1 MSFSCQVLANYLI
14 KYLIAVS
21 WWSNEGAAR
30 RCCSS
35 PRAAVLGS
43 AKKPSIHLPP
53 PPPSPAPR
61 CQANGAADA
70 GGPCGCAGP
79 AALYSPPY
87 GAAHPPPRASREPPQ
102 VREGAGGGGGGR
114 RAQRRA
120 VGTRGAACVA
130 MGVSRPEDPRP
141 HALRCR
147 AAPGPRESLFPP
159 PGSGAGAAERLSGA
173 SGGGGSRAEPRLG
186 KRPLGAGT
194 VRG

>member
-53 PPPSPAPR
+53 PPPPR
-61 CQANGAADA
+61 SALPGQRR
-70 GGPCGCAGP
+70 GGCRRSLRLCRPRSALLASLWGCPPP
-79 AALYSPPY
+79 AACFP
-87 GAAHPPPRASREPPQ
+87 GAP
-102 VREGAGGGGGGR
+102 AGTGGSGRRGGGR

-141 HALRCR
+141 HALRCG

-159 PGSGAGAAERLSGA
+159 PCSGAGAAERLSGA

>member
-53 PPPSPAPR
+53 PSPPLRVARPTARRMPAVPAAVPAPQR
-61 CQANGAADA
+61 STRLPMGLPTPRRVLP
-70 GGPCGCAGP
+70 G
-79 AALYSPPY
+79 SPRRY
-87 GAAHPPPRASREPPQ
+87 GRE
-102 VREGAGGGGGGR
+102 REAGGGR

>member
-1 MSFSCQVLANYLI
+1 MVVKRGSCPPVLQQPASCGVGLSQE
-14 KYLIAVS
+14 AQH
-21 WWSNEGAAR
+21 
-30 RCCSS
+30 
-35 PRAAVLGS
+35 
-43 AKKPSIHLPP
+43 PSTS
-53 PPPSPAPR
+53 PPSPPLRVARPTAR
-61 CQANGAADA
+61 RMPAV
-70 GGPCGCAGP
+70 P
-79 AALYSPPY
+79 AAVPAPQRSTRLPMGLPTPRRVLPGSPRRY
-87 GAAHPPPRASREPPQ
+87 GRE
-102 VREGAGGGGGGR
+102 REAGGGR

-141 HALRCR
+141 HALRCG